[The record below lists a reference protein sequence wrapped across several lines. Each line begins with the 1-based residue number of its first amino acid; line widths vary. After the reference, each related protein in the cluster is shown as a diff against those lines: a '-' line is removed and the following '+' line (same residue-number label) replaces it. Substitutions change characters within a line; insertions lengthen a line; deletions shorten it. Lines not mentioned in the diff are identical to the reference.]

1 PYTAACRGVAYYDGR
16 LAPASTP
23 VPADTGVSTLPEAG
37 DTAAAPQDPMTA
49 DAAAAT
55 AEAAEQP
62 GVSTRQPGAPLA
74 DSAPCATRIIEGT
87 LDARLV
93 AVDARTGKPC
103 ADFGDNG
110 QVDITVGMGDV
121 SPGMVSITSAPTIVR
136 GVVVTGHQ
144 VLDGQRRWAPSGV
157 IQGFD
162 AITGELR
169 WAWDMMRPDRSGLP
183 PE

>member
-1 PYTAACRGVAYYDGR
+1 RNILIALDPVTGDERWRFDPEVPDQAIPYTAACRGVAYYDGR

-103 ADFGDNG
+103 ADFG
-110 QVDITVGMGDV
+110 
-121 SPGMVSITSAPTIVR
+121 
-136 GVVVTGHQ
+136 
-144 VLDGQRRWAPSGV
+144 
-157 IQGFD
+157 
-162 AITGELR
+162 
-169 WAWDMMRPDRSGLP
+169 
-183 PE
+183 